1 MITNQCFLW
10 EGYSVVV
17 LYPISGISRKL
28 QQRLW
33 SRLVEQTNWLLVL
46 HKDELKSMFLV
57 VYLLFRQ
64 YMSES
69 HDKICHCCCHVMSG
83 VSYRNLVVT
92 KISLVFMSFICF
104 DLQEGPHGTGY
115 IICHYIQ
122 GLEYRPGEDFGDLL
136 SNKVEM
142 VEDQG
147 SRRASWNVSHLQ
159 VFIEF
164 YKAFYPR
171 EK

>member
-57 VYLLFRQ
+57 VYLLSRQ
-64 YMSES
+64 YRSVS
-69 HDKICHCCCHVMSG
+69 HMKSVIVVVMLCHW

-92 KISLVFMSFICF
+92 KISLVIMSFICF

-142 VEDQG
+142 VE
-147 SRRASWNVSHLQ
+147 RAEKARKRIKKSFVECFPSSS
-159 VFIEF
+159 F
-164 YKAFYPR
+164 Y
-171 EK
+171 

>member
-1 MITNQCFLW
+1 MKSVI
-10 EGYSVVV
+10 VVV
-17 LYPISGISRKL
+17 ML
-28 QQRLW
+28 
-33 SRLVEQTNWLLVL
+33 
-46 HKDELKSMFLV
+46 
-57 VYLLFRQ
+57 
-64 YMSES
+64 
-69 HDKICHCCCHVMSG
+69 CHW

-92 KISLVFMSFICF
+92 KISLVIMSFICF

-147 SRRASWNVSHLQ
+147 ELRGMFSIFKFLLN
-159 VFIEF
+159 FIKHFIPERNKF
-164 YKAFYPR
+164 TTER
-171 EK
+171 CV